1 MKKTTHVNV
10 FKKIWSYKPRKSLE
24 ILRVGLFFFWG
35 GGSTG
40 VLLGFWFSS
49 YMYFGGSTGVLVH
62 VVFWGVLL
70 HGVLVHAVSWGVILG
85 FWFTLFTVL
94 SKTAVAAACCRFVNT
109 IQKISQHTA
118 NVRIETLPDYTSPL
132 LYPITNPLNPRRKIP
147 WVYIRREPDIR
158 VLKCT

>member
-1 MKKTTHVNV
+1 MELQAQ
-10 FKKIWSYKPRKSLE
+10 KIPWNPQGR
-24 ILRVGLFFFWG
+24 IVLFFG
-35 GGSTG
+35 GGGFYWGSGSHHTCILG
-40 VLLGFWFSS
+40 VLLGFWF
-49 YMYFGGSTGVLVH
+49 MLYFG
-62 VVFWGVLL
+62 GVLL